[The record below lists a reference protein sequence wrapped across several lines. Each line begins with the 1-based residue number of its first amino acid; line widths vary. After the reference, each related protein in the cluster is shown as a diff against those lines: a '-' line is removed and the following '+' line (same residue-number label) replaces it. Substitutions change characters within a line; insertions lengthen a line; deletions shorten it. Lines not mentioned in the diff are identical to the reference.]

1 MSYKFNKKK
10 QSKAH
15 NIPHT
20 HKPSCCNKET
30 IHHPKETPA
39 RNHQPKEG
47 IKLDIQKKGGKK
59 KILQLYYKRLFKL
72 IERDQTEM
80 EFSNYTSIKNYMPS
94 VCLQPS

>member
-59 KILQLYYKRLFKL
+59 KHFAAILQKMIQTYRKR
-72 IERDQTEM
+72 
-80 EFSNYTSIKNYMPS
+80 SNRNGI
-94 VCLQPS
+94 